1 MTMLAAHNFAKI
13 IKTGTREE
21 KNTIT
26 EKKYIIKQ
34 YKFTHT
40 LVCFNNFSI
49 TVEARYFEAPRE
61 MENSSKQRGFEI
73 TGEA

>member
-40 LVCFNNFSI
+40 LVCFNILVLQSNPAISKPQGKWK
-49 TVEARYFEAPRE
+49 TVR
-61 MENSSKQRGFEI
+61 NSGVLK
-73 TGEA
+73 

>member
-13 IKTGTREE
+13 IKTGKREE

-26 EKKYIIKQ
+26 EKKIYIIKQ
-34 YKFTHT
+34 YKFTDT

-49 TVEARYFEAPRE
+49 SY
-61 MENSSKQRGFEI
+61 
-73 TGEA
+73 

>member
-26 EKKYIIKQ
+26 EKKIYNKTVQI
-34 YKFTHT
+34 YTH
-40 LVCFNNFSI
+40 
-49 TVEARYFEAPRE
+49 
-61 MENSSKQRGFEI
+61 SSLFQ
-73 TGEA
+73 

>member
-1 MTMLAAHNFAKI
+1 MTMLAAHNSAKI
-13 IKTGTREE
+13 VKTGTREE

-26 EKKYIIKQ
+26 EKIYIIKQ

-49 TVEARYFEAPRE
+49 SYWQK
-61 MENSSKQRGFEI
+61 SHIEI
-73 TGEA
+73 GDKADV

>member
-1 MTMLAAHNFAKI
+1 MTMLAAHNFANI

-26 EKKYIIKQ
+26 EKIYIIKQ

-40 LVCFNNFSI
+40 LVCFNNFS
-49 TVEARYFEAPRE
+49 TVTDKRVTYRLAIRQ
-61 MENSSKQRGFEI
+61 MCNLHQGI
-73 TGEA
+73 